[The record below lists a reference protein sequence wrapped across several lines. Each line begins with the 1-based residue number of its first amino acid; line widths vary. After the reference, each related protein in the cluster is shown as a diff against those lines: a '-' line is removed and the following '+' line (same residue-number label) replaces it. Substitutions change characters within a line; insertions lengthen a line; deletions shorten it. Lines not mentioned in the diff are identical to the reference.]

1 MANVETTVD
10 APGGPA
16 SSHKLLVTEN
26 SVYRRITWRL
36 VPLLFLAYLLA
47 FLDRINVGYAKLQMS
62 ADLGFSEAVYGLGAG
77 IFFISYLLFEVPS
90 NMWLERVGVRIT
102 LLRIMVLWGLVSAS
116 TMLVKTP
123 EQFYFVRLL
132 LGVCEAGFFPGIIL
146 YLTYWFPSTRR
157 GKVTGQFMFAI
168 PVAGIIGGPLSG
180 WIMQSMNGV
189 SGLSGWQWMFL
200 IEGLP
205 TVLLGCLCYLLL
217 ANRPSEARWLSDAE
231 KQVVADA
238 MAEDSEASVEKGHV
252 GALSKLRLALGDSKV
267 WLLAF
272 IYFTTAC
279 ANYTFTFWLPTIIK
293 NLGVTDVSHIGS
305 LSAIPYVFAAL
316 GVLFVSASSDRL
328 KERRWHVGGSLIL
341 GAIGLAT
348 TPFLNNSLVAT
359 LAVLSFVGFFQFGAG
374 IAYWAIPSTYLNK
387 ATAAVGIGLV
397 SSIGVVGGFVSPAL
411 LGFIKDLTGSL
422 DNGIFTISLLM
433 LAGGLAILLALPA
446 RAVRVGSHR

>member
-238 MAEDSEASVEKGHV
+238 MAEDSDASVEKGHV

-374 IAYWAIPSTYLNK
+374 IAYWAIPSTYLNT

>member
-1 MANVETTVD
+1 MANLESIAT
-10 APGGPA
+10 
-16 SSHKLLVTEN
+16 SSADHKSVGSSVAAEQA
-26 SVYRRITWRL
+26 VYRKITTRL

-77 IFFISYLLFEVPS
+77 IFFVSYLLFEIPS
-90 NMWLERVGVRIT
+90 NLWLERVGVRIT
-102 LLRIMVLWGLVSAS
+102 MLRIMVLWGLVSAS
-116 TMLVKTP
+116 TMFVSTP

-146 YLTYWFPSTRR
+146 YLTYWFPSSRR

-168 PVAGIIGGPLSG
+168 PVAGIIGGPISG
-180 WIMQSMNGV
+180 WIMSSMNGIH
-189 SGLSGWQWMFL
+189 GLSGWQWMFL

-205 TVLLGCLCYLLL
+205 TVLLGCVCYLLL
-217 ANRPSEARWLSDAE
+217 ANKPAEATWLSDKE
-231 KQVVADA
+231 KQLVIDA
-238 MAEDSEASVEKGHV
+238 MAKDADASPAVMHTGT
-252 GALSKLRLALGDSKV
+252 LSKLRLAFSDSKI

-293 NLGVTDVSHIGS
+293 ELGVTEVSHIGA
-305 LSAIPYVFAAL
+305 LSAIPYIFAAL
-316 GVLFVSASSDRL
+316 GVLFVSASSDRR

-341 GAIGLAT
+341 GALGLAS
-348 TPFLNNSLVAT
+348 TPFLNNSLAAT
-359 LAVLSFVGFFQFGAG
+359 LTVLSFVGFFQFGAG

-387 ATAAVGIGLV
+387 STAAVGIGMV
-397 SSIGVVGGFVSPAL
+397 SSIGIIGGFVSPAL
-411 LGFIKDLTGSL
+411 LGLIKDLTGSL
-422 DNGIFTISLLM
+422 DNGIIAIAVLM

-446 RAVRVGSHR
+446 RAVRVGND

>member
-1 MANVETTVD
+1 MTNIQTVSGND
-10 APGGPA
+10 ADA
-16 SSHKLLVTEN
+16 SSTTSGSIAEN
-26 SVYRRITWRL
+26 AVYRKITLRL

-90 NMWLERVGVRIT
+90 NLWLERIGVRIT

-116 TMLVKTP
+116 TMLVQTP

-132 LGVCEAGFFPGIIL
+132 LGICEAGFFPGIIL
-146 YLTYWFPSTRR
+146 YLTYWFPSSRR

-180 WIMQSMNGV
+180 WIMSSMDGV
-189 SGLSGWQWMFL
+189 SGLHGWQWMFL

-205 TVLLGCLCYLLL
+205 TVLLGCLCYVLL
-217 ANRPSEARWLSDAE
+217 ANRPSEAKWLSASE
-231 KQVVADA
+231 KQVVITAMERDAD
-238 MAEDSEASVEKGHV
+238 SSVSNGHV
-252 GALSKLRLALGDSKV
+252 GTLSKMCLALSDSRV

-293 NLGVTDVSHIGS
+293 ELGVTDVSHIGIY
-305 LSAIPYVFAAL
+305 SAIPYVFAAL
-316 GVLFVSASSDRL
+316 GVLFVSASSDKR

-359 LAVLSFVGFFQFGAG
+359 LLVLSFVGFFQFGAG

-397 SSIGVVGGFVSPAL
+397 SSIGVIGGFVSPAL

-422 DNGIFTISLLM
+422 DNGIFTIALLM
-433 LAGGLAILLALPA
+433 LAGGLAILIALPA
-446 RAVRVGSHR
+446 RAVRVGTER

>member
-1 MANVETTVD
+1 MANVESIANSSAVQKAVD
-10 APGGPA
+10 PGISA
-16 SSHKLLVTEN
+16 EN
-26 SVYRRITWRL
+26 AVYRKITKRL

-90 NMWLERVGVRIT
+90 NLWLERVGVRIT
-102 LLRIMVLWGLVSAS
+102 MLRIMVLWGLVSAS

-132 LGVCEAGFFPGIIL
+132 LGICEAGFFPGIIL

-180 WIMQSMNGV
+180 WIMASMNGIH
-189 SGLSGWQWMFL
+189 GLNGWQWMFL

-217 ANRPSEARWLSDAE
+217 ANRPSEAKWLSEEE
-231 KQVVADA
+231 KQVVIETMAKDADPSA
-238 MAEDSEASVEKGHV
+238 AEDHV
-252 GALSKLRLALGDSKV
+252 GALSKLRLALSDTKV

-279 ANYTFTFWLPTIIK
+279 ANYTFTFWMPTIIK
-293 NLGVTDVSHIGS
+293 GLGVTDVSHIGA
-305 LSAIPYVFAAL
+305 LSAIPYIFAAL
-316 GVLFVSASSDRL
+316 GVLFVSASSDRR

-341 GAIGLAT
+341 GAAGLAS

-422 DNGIFTISLLM
+422 DNGIFTIALLM

-446 RAVRVGSHR
+446 KAVRVGGS

>member
-1 MANVETTVD
+1 MVNTGSVSGASDFKSADGHLMAED
-10 APGGPA
+10 A
-16 SSHKLLVTEN
+16 
-26 SVYRRITWRL
+26 VYKKITRRL

-62 ADLGFSEAVYGLGAG
+62 TDLGFSEAVYGLGAG

-90 NMWLERVGVRIT
+90 NLWLERVGVRIT

-116 TMLVKTP
+116 TMLVTTP

-132 LGVCEAGFFPGIIL
+132 LGICEAGFFPGIIL

-157 GKVTGQFMFAI
+157 GRVTGQFMFAI
-168 PVAGIIGGPLSG
+168 PVAGIIGGPFSG
-180 WIMQSMNGV
+180 WIMSSMNGV

-205 TVLLGCLCYLLL
+205 TVLLGFVCYYLL

-231 KQVVADA
+231 KQIVIAA
-238 MAEDSEASVEKGHV
+238 MATDAEPSSTGHFR
-252 GALSKLRLALGDSKV
+252 AFSKLRLALSDSKV

-279 ANYTFTFWLPTIIK
+279 ANYTFTFWMPTIIK
-293 NLGVTDVSHIGS
+293 GLGVTDVSHIGM

-316 GVLFVSASSDRL
+316 GVLVVSASSDRL

-341 GAIGLAT
+341 GAIGLAS
-348 TPFLNNSLVAT
+348 TPFLNNSLIAT
-359 LAVLSFVGFFQFGAG
+359 LTVLGFVGFFQFGAG

-397 SSIGVVGGFVSPAL
+397 SSIGVIGGFVSPSL

-422 DNGIFTISLLM
+422 DNGIFTIALLM
-433 LAGGLAILLALPA
+433 LAGGLAILIALPA
-446 RAVRVGSHR
+446 KAVRVGTH